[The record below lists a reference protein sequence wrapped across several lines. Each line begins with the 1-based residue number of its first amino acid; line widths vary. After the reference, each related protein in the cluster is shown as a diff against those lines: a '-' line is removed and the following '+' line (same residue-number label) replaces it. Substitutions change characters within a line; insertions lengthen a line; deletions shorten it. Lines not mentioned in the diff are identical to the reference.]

1 MNLLENIEII
11 SDEDY
16 SDFKVNQLKRDY
28 ENRLYKRI
36 TQYSMIAV
44 ERKIRDN
51 EKIKDALN
59 KEWDDK
65 LELEFKKPIE
75 LQNTKLS
82 SWYIKQIKSI
92 KTNWKALE
100 DVLMGKVAKEFLH
113 QIESGYFKDLRKLLK
128 ELNLEFTDEHTNFI
142 SELRLETMVEDNIKW
157 LKRHYNSLKM
167 IKSFK
172 AKYDKEY
179 YKTTT
184 KIKNN
189 IGTRADANKK
199 IGIEKVDKSK
209 TLVLITA
216 IKLSE
221 QKIKITISS
230 ITKEIAKNGS
240 KSLGKTQ
247 VAKYLKL
254 LRDEGQI

>member
-1 MNLLENIEII
+1 MDFLENIEII

-28 ENRLYKRI
+28 ENRLYKKI

-44 ERKIRDN
+44 ERRIRDN

-82 SWYIKQIKSI
+82 SFYIKQIKSI

-142 SELRLETMVEDNIKW
+142 SESRLESMVEDNITW

-172 AKYDKEY
+172 AKYDKKY
-179 YKTTT
+179 YLNVT

-189 IGTRADANKK
+189 IGTRTDANKK
-199 IGIEKVDKSK
+199 IGINKVDKSK
-209 TLVLITA
+209 KLVLITA
-216 IKLSE
+216 IKLNE
-221 QKIKITISS
+221 LKIKITISS

>member
-1 MNLLENIEII
+1 MDFLENIEII
-11 SDEDY
+11 SDIDY
-16 SDFKVNQLKRDY
+16 SDFKITQLKKDY
-28 ENRLYKRI
+28 ENRLYKKI

-44 ERKIRDN
+44 ERKIKEN
-51 EKIKDALN
+51 EKIKDTLN
-59 KEWDDK
+59 KEWNDK
-65 LELEFKKPIE
+65 LELEFKKPKE
-75 LQNTKLS
+75 LQDTKFS
-82 SWYIKQIKSI
+82 SFYINQIKSI

-100 DVLMGKVAKEFLH
+100 DVLSGKVAKEYLH

-128 ELNLEFTDEHTNFI
+128 ELNLEFKDEHTNFI
-142 SELRLETMVEDNIKW
+142 SELRLESMVEDNIKW
-157 LKRHYNSLKM
+157 LKRHYNSFRM
-167 IKSFK
+167 IKSHK
-172 AKYDKEY
+172 ARYDKEY

-184 KIKNN
+184 KIKKN
-189 IGTRADANKK
+189 IGTRTDANKK
-199 IGIEKVDKSK
+199 IGIDKVDKSK
-209 TLVLITA
+209 KLVFTTA

-254 LRDEGQI
+254 LRDEAQI

>member
-1 MNLLENIEII
+1 MDFLEDII
-11 SDEDY
+11 SDEDFLN
-16 SDFKVNQLKRDY
+16 FKVNQLKRDY
-28 ENRLYKRI
+28 ENRLYKKI

-44 ERKIRDN
+44 ERRIRDN

-65 LELEFKKPIE
+65 LELKKPIE
-75 LQNTKLS
+75 LQNTKFS
-82 SWYIKQIKSI
+82 DWYIKQLKSI

-100 DVLMGKVAKEFLH
+100 DALIGKVAKEYLH
-113 QIESGYFKDLRKLLK
+113 QIESRYFKELRKVYK
-128 ELNLEFTDEHTNFI
+128 ELNLEFVDEHTNFI
-142 SELRLETMVEDNIKW
+142 SELRLESMVEDNIKW
-157 LKRHYNSLKM
+157 LKRHYNSTKM

-172 AKYDKEY
+172 TKYDKKY
-179 YKTTT
+179 YLNVT

-199 IGIEKVDKSK
+199 IGVNKVDKSK

-216 IKLSE
+216 IKLKE
-221 QKIKITISS
+221 LKIKITISS

>member
-1 MNLLENIEII
+1 MNLLEDII
-11 SDEDY
+11 SDEDFLN
-16 SDFKVNQLKRDY
+16 FKVNQLKRDY
-28 ENRLYKRI
+28 ENRLYKKI

-44 ERKIRDN
+44 ERRIRDN

-82 SWYIKQIKSI
+82 SFYIKQIKSI

-100 DVLMGKVAKEFLH
+100 DVLSGKVAKEYLH
-113 QIESGYFKDLRKLLK
+113 QIESSYFKDLRNLLK

-142 SELRLETMVEDNIKW
+142 SELRLELMVEDNIKW
-157 LKRHYNSLKM
+157 LKRHYNSFRM
-167 IKSFK
+167 IKSHK
-172 AKYDKEY
+172 TKYDKEY
-179 YKTTT
+179 YITTT
-184 KIKNN
+184 KIKKN
-189 IGTRADANKK
+189 IGSRADANKK

-209 TLVLITA
+209 KLVFTTA
-216 IKLSE
+216 IKLNE

>member
-1 MNLLENIEII
+1 MDFLENIEII
-11 SDEDY
+11 SDIDY
-16 SDFKVNQLKRDY
+16 SDFKITQLKKDY
-28 ENRLYKRI
+28 ENRLYKKI

-65 LELEFKKPIE
+65 LELEFKKPKE
-75 LQNTKLS
+75 LQNTKFS
-82 SWYIKQIKSI
+82 SFYIKQIKSI

-100 DVLMGKVAKEFLH
+100 DVLMGKVAKEYLH
-113 QIESGYFKDLRKLLK
+113 QIESSYFKDLKKLLK
-128 ELNLEFTDEHTNFI
+128 ELNLEFTNEHTNFI
-142 SELRLETMVEDNIKW
+142 SEIRLELMVEDNIKW
-157 LKRHYNSLKM
+157 LKRHYNSFRM
-167 IKSFK
+167 IKSHK
-172 AKYDKEY
+172 ARYDKEY

-184 KIKNN
+184 KIKKN
-189 IGTRADANKK
+189 IGSRTDANKK

-209 TLVLITA
+209 KLVFTTA

-221 QKIKITISS
+221 QKIKITISN

>member
-1 MNLLENIEII
+1 MNLLEDII
-11 SDEDY
+11 SDEDFLN
-16 SDFKVNQLKRDY
+16 FKVNQLKRDY
-28 ENRLYKRI
+28 ENRLYKKI

-44 ERKIRDN
+44 ERRIRDN

-65 LELEFKKPIE
+65 LELKKPIE
-75 LQNTKLS
+75 LQNTKFS
-82 SWYIKQIKSI
+82 DWYIKQLKSI

-100 DVLMGKVAKEFLH
+100 DALIGKVAKEYLH
-113 QIESGYFKDLRKLLK
+113 QVEGRYFKELRKVYK
-128 ELNLEFTDEHTNFI
+128 ELNLEFSDEYTNFI
-142 SELRLETMVEDNIKW
+142 SESRLESMVEDNIKW
-157 LKRHYNSLKM
+157 LKRHYNSFRM
-167 IKSFK
+167 IKSHK
-172 AKYDKEY
+172 AIYDKEY
-179 YKTTT
+179 YLNVT

-199 IGIEKVDKSK
+199 IGIDKVDKSK
-209 TLVLITA
+209 KLVFTTA
-216 IKLSE
+216 IKLNE